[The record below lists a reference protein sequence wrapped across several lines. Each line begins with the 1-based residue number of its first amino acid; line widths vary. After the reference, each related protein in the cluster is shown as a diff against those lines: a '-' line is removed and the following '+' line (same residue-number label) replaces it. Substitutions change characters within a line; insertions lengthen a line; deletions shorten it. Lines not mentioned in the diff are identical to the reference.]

1 MTETRKPELQA
12 ELDGLTVHC
21 ETLVGWDE
29 NTPPNETLDQYGN
42 LLARNRG
49 VVPVPDNRSPNPSGL

>member
-1 MTETRKPELQA
+1 MTESRRQELQA
-12 ELDGLTVHC
+12 ELDGMTVHQ
-21 ETLVGWDE
+21 ETRVGWDE

-49 VVPVPDNRSPNPSGL
+49 VVPVPDNRSPKRSGV